1 MPNNHLKKK
10 IEIIVEQFKQKK
22 FLIVIEKSKKLL
34 LKNPNID
41 FLTNIIGLSYLE
53 LKDYPKAEYFL
64 LETINKNPSNIAAKN
79 NYGMLLQSI
88 NQIKKAEDVFLE
100 IINNNKN
107 HIPSLNNLANLK
119 KDSGHYEEAISL
131 YKKILDIDKNQIATR
146 YNLSISLYN
155 IRKKKEA
162 LKEAITIS
170 ETDPT
175 FTKADDIISSLTD
188 YKFDEY
194 QHLKSMLN
202 KLDKLD
208 LDNEAKIYLFFSLGK
223 AYEDLE
229 NYKKAFEFYSL
240 ANNTANN
247 NISFNFND
255 EEKIYEKITNFF
267 LKNKSKFTF
276 NDQDQMKIIFIC
288 GMPRSGTTLLEQ
300 IISTHKDVAGLGET
314 NFLNLILL
322 SNEFADGKN
331 FLSLLSKNTEF
342 QENTIYLKYIEY
354 LKKFKFDQK
363 IFTDKSLFN
372 FMYIG
377 FIKAFFPKSK
387 VIILNRNFND
397 NLLSIFKNNL
407 PAIKWSYN
415 IKNIKLYS
423 ELFVRYK
430 NFWQQHLPGWFLE
443 INYDELVNSP
453 EKISKQILK
462 FCELDWDPNCL
473 EFYNKNKTA
482 INTAS
487 INQADKPIYKD
498 SINKF
503 ENFRKYFEQ

>member
-1 MPNNHLKKK
+1 MPNNHLKQK

-22 FLIVIEKSKKLL
+22 FAIVIERSKKLL
-34 LKNPNID
+34 LKDPNLD

-53 LKDYPKAEYFL
+53 LKNYEKAKFFF
-64 LETINKNPSNIAAKN
+64 LETIKKNPLNVAAKN
-79 NYGMLLQSI
+79 NYGMVLQLT
-88 NQIKKAEDVFLE
+88 NQIKKAEDIFLE
-100 IINNNKN
+100 IIKNNKN
-107 HIPSLNNLANLK
+107 HIPSINNLANLK
-119 KDSGHYEEAISL
+119 KDSGHYQEAISL
-131 YKKILDIDKNQIATR
+131 YKKILEIDNNQIAAR
-146 YNLSISLYN
+146 YNLSICLYN
-155 IRKKKEA
+155 IRKKQEA
-162 LKEAITIS
+162 LKEAVIIS

-188 YKFDEY
+188 YKFDKH
-194 QHLKSMLN
+194 QHLKSMLD

-208 LDNEAKIYLFFSLGK
+208 LDSEAKIYLFFSLGK

-229 NYKKAFEFYSL
+229 NYKNAFEYYSL

-247 NISFNFND
+247 NVSFNFND
-255 EEKIYEKITNFF
+255 EEKNYEKITNFF
-267 LKNKSKFTF
+267 LKHKSNFTF

-300 IISTHKDVAGLGET
+300 IVSTHKDVIGLGET
-314 NFLNLILL
+314 NFLNSVLF
-322 SNEFADGKN
+322 SSDFTDGKN
-331 FLSLLSKNTEF
+331 FLSLLPKN
-342 QENTIYLKYIEY
+342 NNIRKNSIYLKYIEY
-354 LKKFKFDQK
+354 LKKFKFDQN

-372 FMYIG
+372 FMNIG
-377 FIKAFFPKSK
+377 FIKIFFPKSK

-415 IKNIKLYS
+415 IKNIKKYND
-423 ELFVRYK
+423 LFVKYK
-430 NFWQQHLPGWFLE
+430 KFWNEHLPGWFLE
-443 INYDELVNSP
+443 VNYDELVISP
-453 EKISKQILK
+453 EKISKQVLE
-462 FCELDWDPNCL
+462 FCELDWDPDCL

-503 ENFRKYFEQ
+503 DNFRKYFEQ